1 MPVKKFLKD
10 QARKAVLWALD
21 PDPAQT
27 LPPQKRS
34 PVPTSNHLRTK
45 TRLVLQ
51 SMLGIHDSIV
61 DADAWQGYEGTPE
74 QIETLMWEVYG
85 ILAKNPGVTDAEEV
99 LDLWM
104 EDYAAMHLAEEQE

>member
-1 MPVKKFLKD
+1 MGDKDPPFYGDQILSLHKPLTMPV
-10 QARKAVLWALD
+10 
-21 PDPAQT
+21 T
-27 LPPQKRS
+27 
-34 PVPTSNHLRTK
+34 NHLRTK

-85 ILAKNPGVTDAEEV
+85 ILAKNPSVTDPGTV
-99 LDLWM
+99 LEIWM
-104 EDYAAMHLAEEQE
+104 EDYAAMHLAGEQETTPFKAFGV